1 MLRSVFQHYEGSVD
15 YLGFLVIQKKYEAG
29 RGMIFALGTSSLAR
43 LKQGMTFRA
52 EPESGEV
59 LGDTVCEDEV
69 DPLRT
74 VPAIASRAHAL
85 VVEPVEEKRI
95 AFVAEAPI
103 VLRARGPV
111 DVANGNC
118 TLVCPLL

>member
-1 MLRSVFQHYEGSVD
+1 MLRSVFRHYEGSVD
-15 YLGFLVIQKKYEAG
+15 YLGFLVIQKKDEAG
-29 RGMIFALGTSSLAR
+29 RGMIFALGASSLAR

-52 EPESGEV
+52 EPESSEV
-59 LGDTVCEDEV
+59 LADTVCEDEV

-85 VVEPVEEKRI
+85 VVEAVEEKRI
-95 AFVAEAPI
+95 E
-103 VLRARGPV
+103 LLQKRQLSCAREPV
-111 DVANGNC
+111 DVLNGNC